1 MASLLREFKGKI
13 DLIYDGS
20 AIDVG
25 ADFTMNVPIGD
36 GEETI
41 FKDQSALNGCIQRHV
56 GQKAAIL
63 ARQQSLI
70 SHANSSRR
78 R

>member
-13 DLIYDGS
+13 DLIYIGS

-36 GEETI
+36 GQEPYLRI
-41 FKDQSALNGCIQRHV
+41 NQS
-56 GQKAAIL
+56 
-63 ARQQSLI
+63 
-70 SHANSSRR
+70 
-78 R
+78 